1 MHTPDGLRD
10 LHART
15 HRNLAD
21 LIAHCR
27 GLEAGALDR
36 VLEGFGDGTVRL
48 QIHHAIDAEKYW
60 VGVIHGRIEADE
72 DASPYPDLDAL
83 EAFRQE
89 VFAFTDGYLA
99 GVSPDALNT
108 ARDMT
113 TWGGKVHSLVPAQ
126 IVLRT
131 ATHIYHHMGQLAA
144 MCRLLGHPVS
154 QGVNYPIVD

>member
-48 QIHHAIDAEKYW
+48 QIHHAITAERYW
-60 VGVIHGRIEADE
+60 VGVIHGRVDVRE
-72 DASPYPDLDAL
+72 DQNDYPDPDAL
-83 EAFRQE
+83 ESLRQE
-89 VFAFTDGYLA
+89 VFTFTDGYLA
-99 GVSPDALNT
+99 GVAPDALNS

-144 MCRLLGHPVS
+144 MCRLLGLPVS